1 MSVRYAIL
9 GLLAQHP
16 SHGYELHAAIL
27 ALAGGGQ
34 DWDLK
39 PAQVYTTLNRL
50 EKNGFVQKTEV
61 QQDGGPERQIYAI
74 TANGKEEL
82 AEWFTNPSVGDHQ
95 RDDFFLKLMTALIS
109 TDINPSWI
117 IQKQRMHLLQELHRA
132 TAQRDQYNPKSEM
145 AQILFQDKMI
155 MHLEADIRWLE
166 MIEVRLEEIKKQ
178 PFPEPDVRP
187 RGRPKKNTD

>member
-1 MSVRYAIL
+1 
-9 GLLAQHP
+9 
-16 SHGYELHAAIL
+16 
-27 ALAGGGQ
+27 
-34 DWDLK
+34 
-39 PAQVYTTLNRL
+39 
-50 EKNGFVQKTEV
+50 
-61 QQDGGPERQIYAI
+61 
-74 TANGKEEL
+74 
-82 AEWFTNPSVGDHQ
+82 
-95 RDDFFLKLMTALIS
+95 
-109 TDINPSWI
+109 
-117 IQKQRMHLLQELHRA
+117 LHRA